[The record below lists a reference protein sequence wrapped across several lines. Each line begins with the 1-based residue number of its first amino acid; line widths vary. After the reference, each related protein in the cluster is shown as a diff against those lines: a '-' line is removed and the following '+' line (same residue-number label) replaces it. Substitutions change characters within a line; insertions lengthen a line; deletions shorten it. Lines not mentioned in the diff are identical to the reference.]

1 MNYINYNK
9 NPKQWKHEGD
19 CVIRAIATA
28 ESKDWKET
36 YQELV
41 EVGLKHCRV
50 INSKQAYEQ
59 MLKKHG
65 WIKWRQPKHVDN
77 TKYTVAELIAEYP
90 DKLLIISTR
99 NHLTVAVKGYLVD
112 TWNCSNEYVNNYFT
126 CDYYNDIIDI
136 NEFSSIES
144 KKVLL

>member
-41 EVGLKHCRV
+41 EYGLKCCRV
-50 INSKQAYEQ
+50 INSKNCYEKL
-59 MLKKHG
+59 LKKHG
-65 WIKWRQPKHVDN
+65 WIKMPQPKHSDN
-77 TKYTVAELIAEYP
+77 SKYTVAELIKMHP
-90 DKLLIISTR
+90 DELLLITMRRHI
-99 NHLTVAVKGYLVD
+99 TVAVKGNLLD
-112 TWNCSNEYVNNYFT
+112 TWNCSEQYVSNYFVN
-126 CDYYNDIIDI
+126 DYYNSIID
-136 NEFSSIES
+136 ETDF
-144 KKVLL
+144 KKSDRILL